1 MQPLPRVD
9 RPRLGSIRRSAG
21 DVTRQQHAVYIQF
34 CASMSRVLFNSLPF
48 PAIPCNS
55 LPFLAIPCTSLQFI
69 FAEPGPVTQ
78 CIAPADEA
86 VLQRPRILASERLFA
101 RISTL
106 TRIQQLPKSTLQAWC
121 SPQLDDLSRF
131 FLIAC
136 DDLPRCA
143 VTIPWN

>member
-34 CASMSRVLFNSLPF
+34 CASMSRVLFNSLQ
-48 PAIPCNS
+48 
-55 LPFLAIPCTSLQFI
+55 FLAIPCTSLQFI

-78 CIAPADEA
+78 CIVPADEA